1 MSTPSNKNVNHFA
14 NMLLLIT
21 ALSAV
26 TEDKKLTNTA
36 KTNVEKE
43 INKQMKKEIN
53 QINKQHQPKH
63 DKRVNGGR

>member
-43 INKQMKKEIN
+43 INNIN
-53 QINKQHQPKH
+53 LNMINA
-63 DKRVNGGR
+63 